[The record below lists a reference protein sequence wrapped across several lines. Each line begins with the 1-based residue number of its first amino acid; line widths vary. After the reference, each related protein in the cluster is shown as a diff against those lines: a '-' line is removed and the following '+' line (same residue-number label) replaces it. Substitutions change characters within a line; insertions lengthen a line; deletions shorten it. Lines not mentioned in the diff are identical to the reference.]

1 MHLRCPA
8 ARRHGDLKRAVSWL
22 AVCLFVFLFGA
33 GCQPAADESS
43 TIAMDWSVTPRP
55 PTAGPVLL
63 ALQLTDRGSGQPLPG
78 ATVGITGDMT
88 HPGMK
93 PVFATAR
100 EVAPGRYEAAVELTM
115 AGDWVFSIDARL
127 RDGRGFE
134 RQFELRG
141 VQPRPGGP

>member
-8 ARRHGDLKRAVSWL
+8 ARRHGLKRALPWL
-22 AVCLFVFLFGA
+22 AVFLITGLIGA
-33 GCQPAADESS
+33 GCQPATDESS
-43 TIAMDWSVTPRP
+43 TLAMDWTVTPSP
-55 PTAGPVLL
+55 PTAGPVLITL
-63 ALQLTDRGSGQPLPG
+63 KLTDRNSGQPLPG

-93 PVFATAR
+93 PVFGTAR
-100 EVAPGRYEAAVELTM
+100 EVAPGQYEALVELTM

-141 VQPRPGGP
+141 VRSRSGGS